1 MGEMKNTGHAK
12 QYFIIFHFS
21 LFYFHLQ
28 SYCILVRIPKNNDK
42 FFLPKKENTY

>member
-12 QYFIIFHFS
+12 LYFIIFHFS

-28 SYCILVRIPKNNDK
+28 SYCILVRIPNNYEY
-42 FFLPKKENTY
+42 FSVFMNANT